1 MSQNVIFRLITLLLF
16 IIPLSVSVY
25 YRRKAQLTSGDQIDR
40 RQEGDFVMI
49 ALRLSGILLWL
60 SIIAYIVYP
69 PAVDWATIAL
79 PIWLRWTGVLGS
91 IIAVVLLIWMF
102 SSLGMNITDTVMTR
116 QKHTLVTHGP
126 YHWIRHPLY
135 TFGAFFFLSL
145 SLISSLWIIPV
156 LGIPAFAILIK
167 RTSLEEESLYARF
180 GEEYQQYSRQTG
192 RFLPRFG

>member
-1 MSQNVIFRLITLLLF
+1 
-16 IIPLSVSVY
+16 
-25 YRRKAQLTSGDQIDR
+25 
-40 RQEGDFVMI
+40 MI

-79 PIWLRWTGVLGS
+79 PTWLRWIGVLGG
-91 IIAVVLLIWMF
+91 IIAVGLLIWMF
-102 SSLGMNITDTVMTR
+102 SSLGMNITDTVVTR

-126 YHWIRHPLY
+126 YRWIRHPLY

-156 LGIPAFAILIK
+156 LGIPAFAILIN
-167 RTSLEEESLYARF
+167 RTSVEEESLHARF
-180 GEEYQQYSRQTG
+180 GEEYQQYTRQTG
-192 RFLPRFG
+192 RFLPRLG

>member
-1 MSQNVIFRLITLLLF
+1 MSQNTIFRLITLLLF

-25 YRRKAQLTSGDQIDR
+25 YRRKAQITSGDQINR
-40 RQEGDFVMI
+40 RQERDFVMI

-69 PAVDWATIAL
+69 PAVDWATIPL
-79 PIWLRWTGVLGS
+79 SIWLRWFGVLGG
-91 IIAVVLLIWMF
+91 IIAMGLLIWMF
-102 SSLGMNITDTVMTR
+102 SSLGMNITDTVVTR

-126 YHWIRHPLY
+126 YRWIRHPLY
-135 TFGAFFFLSL
+135 TFGAFFFISL

-167 RTSLEEESLYARF
+167 RTSIEEDSLHARF
-180 GEEYQQYSRQTG
+180 GEEYQQYTQQTG
-192 RFLPRFG
+192 RFLPRLG